1 GVDLAFIDFGHIEQ
15 SIDML
20 LASELSA
27 PQKIQVIELLESVET
42 TTSAFMELMSRSKDD
57 PEALEVLEIVC
68 SFSKESQVGAN
79 LIKALKEVGI
89 IEGTTI
95 EQLCDQFSERLESIR
110 KKTGAPATAAK
121 VLFSLFT
128 GNLVGAATSSIDL
141 FKPLIKKKRTVDTR
155 GIS

>member
-1 GVDLAFIDFGHIEQ
+1 MKKVVILGSGAL
-15 SIDML
+15 
-20 LASELSA
+20 
-27 PQKIQVIELLESVET
+27 KIGQAGEFDYSG
-42 TTSAFMELMSRSKDD
+42 
-57 PEALEVLEIVC
+57 
-68 SFSKESQVGAN
+68 SQA
-79 LIKALKEVGI
+79 IKALKEEGI

-95 EQLCDQFSERLESIR
+95 EQLCDQFSKRLETIR

-141 FKPLIKKKRTVDTR
+141 FKPLAKKKKTVDTS